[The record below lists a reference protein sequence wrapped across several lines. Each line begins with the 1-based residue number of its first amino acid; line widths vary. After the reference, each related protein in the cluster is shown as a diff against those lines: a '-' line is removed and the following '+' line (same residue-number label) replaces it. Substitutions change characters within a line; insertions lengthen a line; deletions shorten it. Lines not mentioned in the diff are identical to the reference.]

1 MRKIV
6 EAISCKCQN
15 GTLVREVN
23 LTNDGFLF
31 DNPHWACT
39 SCGRVVQEANPERI
53 APWPDQGGEHP

>member
-31 DNPHWACT
+31 DNPDWGCT
-39 SCGRVVQEANPERI
+39 SCGRVVPEDNAERV
-53 APWPDQGGEHP
+53 APWPESRSRP